1 MRKEYD
7 FTNAK
12 KNPYLGLLASQGTQ
26 MTDLN
31 PENVEYAGF
40 WIRVGASIIDSIL
53 LMMITYP
60 ILYAIYGW
68 VGLDYGE
75 AMQTT
80 GFVDILLTW
89 ILPVVAVI
97 WFWVAKQA
105 TPGKM
110 LLSLRVVDAK
120 TGSSLS
126 VAQSLVRYLGY
137 FVSAIP
143 FCLGLFWVGFDSKK
157 QGWHD
162 KIAGTVVVRSKQRGT
177 EAVRFPQA

>member
-1 MRKEYD
+1 
-7 FTNAK
+7 
-12 KNPYLGLLASQGTQ
+12 

-31 PENVEYAGF
+31 PDTVEYAGF

-60 ILYAIYGW
+60 LLYAVYGW
-68 VGLDYGE
+68 AGLDYG
-75 AMQTT
+75 AAVQTT
-80 GFVDILLTW
+80 GFVSILVTW
-89 ILPVVAVI
+89 ILPVVGVI

-120 TGSSLS
+120 TGGSLS
-126 VAQSLVRYLGY
+126 VGQSIARYLGY
-137 FVSAIP
+137 FVSGIP
-143 FCLGLFWVGFDSKK
+143 FGLGLIWVGIDSKK

-177 EAVRFPQA
+177 EPVRFPQA

>member
-1 MRKEYD
+1 
-7 FTNAK
+7 
-12 KNPYLGLLASQGTQ
+12 
-26 MTDLN
+26 MTDLT
-31 PENVEYAGF
+31 PDTVEYAGF

-60 ILYAIYGW
+60 ILYAVYGW
-68 VGLDYGE
+68 VGLDYGV
-75 AMQTT
+75 AMRTT

-97 WFWVAKQA
+97 WFWTAKQA

-126 VAQSLVRYLGY
+126 VGQSLVRYVGY

-143 FCLGLFWVGFDSKK
+143 FCLGLIWVGFDSKK

-162 KIAGTVVVRSKQRGT
+162 KIAGTVVVRSKNAGT

>member
-1 MRKEYD
+1 
-7 FTNAK
+7 
-12 KNPYLGLLASQGTQ
+12 
-26 MTDLN
+26 MTDLS
-31 PENVEYAGF
+31 PDTVEYAGF
-40 WIRVGASIIDSIL
+40 WIRFWASVIDSVL
-53 LMMITYP
+53 VMVITYP

-68 VGLDYGE
+68 VGLDYISGRPSV
-75 AMQTT
+75 

-126 VAQSLVRYLGY
+126 IAQGLVRYVGY

-143 FCLGLFWVGFDSKK
+143 FCLGLIWVGFDSKK

-162 KIAGTVVVRSKQRGT
+162 KIAGTVVVRSKNAGT
-177 EAVRFPQA
+177 EAVRFPQG

>member
-1 MRKEYD
+1 
-7 FTNAK
+7 
-12 KNPYLGLLASQGTQ
+12 

-31 PENVEYAGF
+31 PETVEYAGF

-53 LMMITYP
+53 IIMITYP
-60 ILYAIYGW
+60 LLFAIYGW
-68 VGLDYGE
+68 AGLDYGT
-75 AMQTT
+75 AMQSS
-80 GFVDILLTW
+80 GFINILLTW
-89 ILPVVAVI
+89 IFPVAAVI
-97 WFWVAKQA
+97 WFWVSKKA

-110 LLSLRVVDAK
+110 LLSLQVVDAK
-120 TGSSLS
+120 TGNCLT
-126 VAQSLVRYLGY
+126 VGQSLLRYIGY

-143 FCLGLFWVGFDSKK
+143 FCLGLIWVGFDSKK

>member
-1 MRKEYD
+1 
-7 FTNAK
+7 
-12 KNPYLGLLASQGTQ
+12 

-31 PENVEYAGF
+31 AEDVEYAGF

-60 ILYAIYGW
+60 LLYAVYGW
-68 VGLDYGE
+68 VGLDYGM

-80 GFVDILLTW
+80 GFVSILLTW

-97 WFWVAKQA
+97 WFWTAKQA

-120 TGSSLS
+120 TGGNLS
-126 VAQSLVRYLGY
+126 VGQSIARYIGY
-137 FVSAIP
+137 FVAAIP
-143 FCLGLFWVGFDSKK
+143 FCLGLIWVGIDSKK

-162 KIAGTVVVRSKQRGT
+162 KLAGTVVVRSKLRGT

>member
-1 MRKEYD
+1 
-7 FTNAK
+7 
-12 KNPYLGLLASQGTQ
+12 

-60 ILYAIYGW
+60 LLIAIYGW
-68 VGLDYGE
+68 AGVSYFDN
-75 AMQTT
+75 MSSR
-80 GFVDILLTW
+80 GFVDILLTY

-105 TPGKM
+105 TPGKI

-120 TGSSLS
+120 TGGSLS
-126 VAQSLVRYLGY
+126 VGQSIARYLGY
-137 FVSAIP
+137 FVSGIP
-143 FCLGLFWVGFDSKK
+143 FGLGLIWVGIDSKK

-177 EAVRFPQA
+177 EPVRFPQA

>member
-1 MRKEYD
+1 MQND
-7 FTNAK
+7 AK
-12 KNPYLGLLASQGTQ
+12 NHSQGTK
-26 MTDLN
+26 MTDLD
-31 PENVEYAGF
+31 PDTVEYAGF

-60 ILYAIYGW
+60 ILYAVYGW
-68 VGLDYGE
+68 VGLDYGV
-75 AMQTT
+75 AMRTT
-80 GFVDILLTW
+80 GFVDILITW

-97 WFWVAKQA
+97 WFWTAKQA

-126 VAQSLVRYLGY
+126 IAQGLVRYVGY

-143 FCLGLFWVGFDSKK
+143 LCLGLIWVGFDSKK

-162 KIAGTVVVRSKQRGT
+162 KIAGTVVVRSKNAGT
-177 EAVRFPQA
+177 EAVRFPQG

>member
-1 MRKEYD
+1 LRPWRLHIVSD
-7 FTNAK
+7 LVVR
-12 KNPYLGLLASQGTQ
+12 YLPPQRTQ

-31 PENVEYAGF
+31 PDTVEYAGF

-60 ILYAIYGW
+60 LLYAVYGW
-68 VGLDYGE
+68 AGLDYG
-75 AMQTT
+75 AAVQTT
-80 GFVDILLTW
+80 GFVSILVTW
-89 ILPVVAVI
+89 ILPVIAVI

-120 TGSSLS
+120 TGGSLS
-126 VAQSLVRYLGY
+126 VGQSIARYLGY
-137 FVSAIP
+137 FVSSIP
-143 FCLGLFWVGFDSKK
+143 FGLGLIWVGIDSKK

-162 KIAGTVVVRSKQRGT
+162 KIAGTVVVRSKLRGT
-177 EAVRFPQA
+177 EPVRFPQA

>member
-1 MRKEYD
+1 V
-7 FTNAK
+7 
-12 KNPYLGLLASQGTQ
+12 
-26 MTDLN
+26 TDLN
-31 PENVEYAGF
+31 PDTVEYAGF

-60 ILYAIYGW
+60 ILYAVYGW
-68 VGLDYGE
+68 VGLDYTG
-75 AMQTT
+75 MQTT
-80 GFVDILLTW
+80 GFISILLTW
-89 ILPVVAVI
+89 ILPVIAVI

-126 VAQSLVRYLGY
+126 VGQSLVRYVGY
-137 FVSAIP
+137 FVAGAP
-143 FCLGLFWVGFDSKK
+143 LFLGVFWIGFDSKK

-162 KIAGTVVVRSKQRGT
+162 KIAGTVVVRSKARGT
-177 EAVRFPQA
+177 EAVRFPQG

>member
-1 MRKEYD
+1 M
-7 FTNAK
+7 TN
-12 KNPYLGLLASQGTQ
+12 PT
-26 MTDLN
+26 

-60 ILYAIYGW
+60 ILYAVYGW
-68 VGLDYGE
+68 AGLDYGD
-75 AMQTT
+75 AMKST

-126 VAQSLVRYLGY
+126 VGQSLVRYVGY
-137 FVSAIP
+137 FVAGAP
-143 FCLGLFWVGFDSKK
+143 LFLGIFWVGFDSKK

-162 KIAGTVVVRSKQRGT
+162 KIAGTVVVRSKNAGT

>member
-1 MRKEYD
+1 
-7 FTNAK
+7 
-12 KNPYLGLLASQGTQ
+12 

-31 PENVEYAGF
+31 PDTVEYAGF
-40 WIRVGASIIDSIL
+40 WIRFWASVIDSIL
-53 LMMITYP
+53 VMMITYP
-60 ILYAIYGW
+60 LLYAIYGW
-68 VGLDYGE
+68 VGLDYGA

-80 GFVDILLTW
+80 GFVSILVTW
-89 ILPVVAVI
+89 ILPVAAVI

-120 TGSSLS
+120 TGGSLS
-126 VAQSLVRYLGY
+126 VAQSLVRYVGY

-143 FCLGLFWVGFDSKK
+143 FCLGLIWVGFDSKK

-162 KIAGTVVVRSKQRGT
+162 KIAGTVVVRSKNAGT
-177 EAVRFPQA
+177 EAVRFPQT

>member
-1 MRKEYD
+1 
-7 FTNAK
+7 
-12 KNPYLGLLASQGTQ
+12 

-31 PENVEYAGF
+31 PDTVEYAGL

-53 LMMITYP
+53 LMMVTYP

-68 VGLDYGE
+68 VGLDYGA

-80 GFVDILLTW
+80 GFVSILVTW
-89 ILPVVAVI
+89 ILPVIAVI

-120 TGSSLS
+120 TGGSLS
-126 VAQSLVRYLGY
+126 VGQSIARYLGY

-143 FCLGLFWVGFDSKK
+143 FGLGLIWVGIDSKK

-177 EAVRFPQA
+177 EPVRFPQA

>member
-1 MRKEYD
+1 M
-7 FTNAK
+7 TNLS
-12 KNPYLGLLASQGTQ
+12 PDT
-26 MTDLN
+26 
-31 PENVEYAGF
+31 VEYAGF

-60 ILYAIYGW
+60 ILYAVYGW
-68 VGLDYGE
+68 VGLDYGD
-75 AMQTT
+75 AMKTT

-97 WFWVAKQA
+97 WFWTAKQA

-120 TGSSLS
+120 TGGSLS
-126 VAQSLVRYLGY
+126 VGQGLVRYVGY

-143 FCLGLFWVGFDSKK
+143 FCLGLIWVAFDSKK